1 MWPESNYDGPEWVMG
16 LVIIIMGV
24 MVRYHFKIKEAKEK
38 EMNKRILDQWE
49 ESPKELSDTNNEEGV
64 GNPPIPPRET
74 P

>member
-1 MWPESNYDGPEWVMG
+1 MVRVNPDGIEWLIV
-16 LVIIIMGV
+16 LVSIIIGV

>member
-38 EMNKRILDQWE
+38 EMNKGFWTSGRNLQKNLMIQ
-49 ESPKELSDTNNEEGV
+49 
-64 GNPPIPPRET
+64 
-74 P
+74 

>member
-1 MWPESNYDGPEWVMG
+1 VVDGTRNHHYG
-16 LVIIIMGV
+16 GYG
-24 MVRYHFKIKEAKEK
+24 RYHFKIKEAKEK